1 MPFFTRLTQHLRQ
14 PSLAIRPLSRRVR
27 RPSVDSAVLSTHEQS
42 LSTVV
47 EYQDCRCLEPTLE
60 ARRFPRIVDSEGR
73 PRPVDV
79 DHAIIHRRCGP
90 QICDEVVEIR
100 ALDLHG

>member
-14 PSLAIRPLSRRVR
+14 PSLTIRPLSRRVR
-27 RPSVDSAVLSTHEQS
+27 RFSVDSAVLSTHEQS
-42 LSTVV
+42 LPTVV
-47 EYQDCRCLEPTLE
+47 EHQDRRRLKPALET
-60 ARRFPRIVDSEGR
+60 RRFPRIVNSERR

-79 DHAIIHRRCGP
+79 DHAIIHGRCGP
-90 QICDEVVEIR
+90 QIRDEVVEIR